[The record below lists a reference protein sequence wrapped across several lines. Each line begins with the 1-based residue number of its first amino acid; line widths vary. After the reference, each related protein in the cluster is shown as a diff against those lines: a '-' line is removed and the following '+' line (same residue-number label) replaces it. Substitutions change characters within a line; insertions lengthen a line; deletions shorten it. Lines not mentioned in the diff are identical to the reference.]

1 MMLLQGSLSERT
13 VLEVVREVHVRRAS
27 GLLEIDSPGQRRR
40 LHFIDGELHLPGA
53 HPLAQHLAREVA
65 SVRATAA
72 RPGPEAAAARQ
83 RLLQLVE
90 RIARVISDWRVGD
103 YRFEPGEPSSAGDLV
118 GPLPTR
124 RLLMLGA
131 TLGVSEEELLQ
142 RLGGAEARWT
152 SGADAEG
159 PADLLGLSPE
169 ERFVLE
175 RLRGPMPV
183 RQLLAEAPEVPGE
196 TLLRVAQ
203 LRAVGLVVSVREP
216 GQSRSAGAAATEDGR
231 LLLEKLSERIRGRLE
246 EEPIELGEAEHRALV
261 GDLLARFGG
270 LDHYELLGVRPD
282 ASEAKIQEAYERI
295 ARRVHP
301 SHAARLG
308 LAGRAAALA
317 MLFETVTTAYR
328 TLSDPESRRRYNERH
343 LIDVSPEISATDR
356 QQEARTLARSH
367 FERALSYSSA
377 GDVHS
382 AIQLLEQAS
391 RIDPQSEYLSH
402 LARHLARNPNWRERA
417 LETYRTALELDPKNA
432 EIRYEMGMLHEE
444 LGDPARARASYSAA
458 LSAAPSHAGARQRL
472 ERLLDDGKEGPGGE
486 GSKGRGFFARLFG
499 RG

>member
-13 VLEVVREVHVRRAS
+13 ALEVVREVHVRRAS

-40 LHFIDGELHLPGA
+40 LQFIDGELHLPGA

-65 SVRATAA
+65 SVRATAT

-83 RLLQLVE
+83 RLLRLVE
-90 RIARVISDWRVGD
+90 RIARVISEWRVGD

-142 RLGGAEARWT
+142 RLGGAEARWI

-183 RQLLAEAPEVPGE
+183 RQLLAEAPEGPGE
-196 TLLRVAQ
+196 TLVRVAQ
-203 LRAVGLVVSVREP
+203 LRAVGLVVPVRKP
-216 GQSRSAGAAATEDGR
+216 GHKSAGVAATEDGR

-270 LDHYELLGVRPD
+270 LDHYELLGVKPD

-308 LAGRAAALA
+308 LTGRAAALG
-317 MLFETVTTAYR
+317 MLFESVTTAYR

-343 LIDVSPEISATDR
+343 LIDVSPEISASDR
-356 QQEARTLARSH
+356 LEEARTVARSH
-367 FERALSYSSA
+367 FERALAYSSA

-391 RIDPQSEYLSH
+391 RLDPRSEYLSH

-417 LETYRTALELDPKNA
+417 LETYRAALELDPNDA

-444 LGDPARARASYSAA
+444 LGDLARARASYSAA
-458 LSAAPSHAGARQRL
+458 LSAVPSHAGARQRL
-472 ERLLDDGKEGPGGE
+472 ERLLDGGKTGPGEE
-486 GSKGRGFFARLFG
+486 GRKGRGFLARLFG